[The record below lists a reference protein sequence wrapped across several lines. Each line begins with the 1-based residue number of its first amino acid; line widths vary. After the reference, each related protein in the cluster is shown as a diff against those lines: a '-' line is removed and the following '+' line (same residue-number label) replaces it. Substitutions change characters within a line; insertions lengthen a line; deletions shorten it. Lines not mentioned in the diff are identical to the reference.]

1 MILSNTGY
9 HLLHRKSLTNLKIKH
24 QDKTSLNDV
33 AYIRYLL
40 AFKMW
45 KKMEKI
51 SDKNEI
57 DKLALELLGPRMPKL
72 RDELIKFV
80 PSPTNPTDQENETQ
94 WLLNI
99 DLKQTHE
106 HFLLFEDQMDSLLL
120 EDKIDNSAYLQCI
133 QAINI
138 GQNSQVI

>member
-1 MILSNTGY
+1 
-9 HLLHRKSLTNLKIKH
+9 
-24 QDKTSLNDV
+24 
-33 AYIRYLL
+33 
-40 AFKMW
+40 MW